1 MEGMIQYRK
10 KIIVFK
16 EEIKLFHIF
25 LTKGG
30 GFILGPIEKLLGG
43 VLNYIYIFLTYFGI
57 ENVGLSIIFFTLL
70 VKTIMIPL
78 TIKQQKASKVS
89 SAMNPEIMAIQ
100 NKYKGKNDEKSR
112 QKMQM
117 EIQAVYEKYG
127 TNQLAGC
134 LPNLITLPIMMGLYR
149 VIYKIPAY
157 IEPIKQVYE
166 GIADKLKNIDGSA
179 ATLVSYGEKVGVKV
193 SDFNEFKDGGILTID
208 HAIDILMKFKT
219 EQWDLLAA
227 DFSNIGSQIT
237 EGATEILRI
246 NSIPGGLNLLESP
259 VKGLGDLFPGIL
271 IPVFAVLLQ
280 LLQTKLMVLPN
291 TGDKENPA
299 AASMGAM
306 NKIFPLMSG
315 IFCLI
320 LPTGVGLYIV
330 SNTGFTVLQ
339 QFFINK
345 YMNKIEVED
354 LIKKNQMK
362 KKKKPNSR
370 ANYAN
375 IEDQRTIS
383 DIASKSTKS
392 INTYSNQSSQ
402 KREIE
407 EKEVD
412 NSKSSYSTG
421 NISDYAN
428 ILKNRSNEKE
438 DK

>member
-1 MEGMIQYRK
+1 M
-10 KIIVFK
+10 
-16 EEIKLFHIF
+16 FHIF

-30 GFILGPIEKLLGG
+30 GFILGPIEKLLGWI
-43 VLNYIYIFLTYFGI
+43 LNYIYIFLTYFGI
-57 ENVGLSIIFFTLL
+57 ENVGLSIILFTLL
-70 VKTIMIPL
+70 VKTLMIPL

-117 EIQAVYEKYG
+117 ETQAVYDKYG

-134 LPNLITLPIMMGLYR
+134 LPNLITIPIMMGLYR

-157 IEPIKQVYE
+157 IEPIKEVYE

-179 ATLVSYGEKVGVKV
+179 EILVSYGEKLAVKV
-193 SDFNEFKDGGILTID
+193 SEFDEFKDGGILTID

-219 EQWDLLAA
+219 EHWNQLAL
-227 DFSNIGSQIT
+227 DFSSIGSQIT
-237 EGATEILRI
+237 EGASEILRI

-259 VKGLGDLFPGIL
+259 VRGLANLFPGIL
-271 IPVFAVLLQ
+271 IPVLAVLLQ

-291 TGDKENPA
+291 TENEDNPA

-315 IFCLI
+315 VFCLI

-330 SNTGFTVLQ
+330 SNTAFTVFQ

-345 YMNKIEVED
+345 YMKEIEIED
-354 LIKKNQMK
+354 LIEKNQMK

-370 ANYAN
+370 MNYAN
-375 IEDQRTIS
+375 IEDKKTIS

-407 EKEVD
+407 ENEFD
-412 NSKSSYSTG
+412 NSKSSYSAG

-428 ILKNRSNEKE
+428 ILKNRNNDKE

>member
-1 MEGMIQYRK
+1 M
-10 KIIVFK
+10 
-16 EEIKLFHIF
+16 FHIF

-30 GFILGPIEKLLGG
+30 GFILGPIEKLLGWI
-43 VLNYIYIFLTYFGI
+43 LNYIYIFLTYFGI
-57 ENVGLSIIFFTLL
+57 ENVGLSIILFTLL
-70 VKTIMIPL
+70 VKTLMIPL

-89 SAMNPEIMAIQ
+89 SAMNPEIIAIQ

-117 EIQAVYEKYG
+117 ETQAVYDKYG

-134 LPNLITLPIMMGLYR
+134 LPNLITIPIMMGLYR

-157 IEPIKQVYE
+157 IEPIKEVYE

-179 ATLVSYGEKVGVKV
+179 EILVSYGEKLAVKV
-193 SDFNEFKDGGILTID
+193 SEFDEFKDGGILTID

-219 EQWDLLAA
+219 EHWNQLAL
-227 DFSNIGSQIT
+227 DFSSIGSQIT
-237 EGATEILRI
+237 EGASEILRI

-259 VKGLGDLFPGIL
+259 VRGLGNLFPGIL
-271 IPVFAVLLQ
+271 IPVLAVLLQ

-291 TGDKENPA
+291 TENEDNPA

-315 IFCLI
+315 VFCLI

-330 SNTGFTVLQ
+330 SNTAFTVFQ

-345 YMNKIEVED
+345 YMKEIEIED
-354 LIKKNQMK
+354 LIEKNQMK

-370 ANYAN
+370 MNYAN
-375 IEDQRTIS
+375 IEDKKTIS

-407 EKEVD
+407 ENEFD
-412 NSKSSYSTG
+412 NSKSSYSAG

-428 ILKNRSNEKE
+428 ILKNRNNDKE